1 VLAVQARLKRMAL
14 RDDVPTKGFPYELPA
29 VKHLGKV
36 QFHERVTF
44 IVGDNGMGK
53 STLVEALAIVA
64 GFPPEG
70 GSRSGV
76 RESDPTVSELCKYVR
91 LTWENARPSWGW
103 FLRAES
109 FFNVATYLAES
120 GRDFPSRRGAT
131 WNFHGMSH
139 GESFLQLALERFG
152 QAGFFVMDEPEAAL
166 SINGCFK
173 LMRLIDHACDAGAQ
187 FVIATHSPILMAYP
201 SASIYQLDRDDIRK
215 VAYND
220 VFSVDLWRRF
230 LADPQKYVREVLAD
244 DD

>member
-1 VLAVQARLKRMAL
+1 MEL
-14 RDDVPTKGFPYELPA
+14 RDDVPIKGFPYELPA
-29 VKHLGKV
+29 VKHLAKV
-36 QFHERVTF
+36 KFHERVTF

-76 RESDPTVSELCKYVR
+76 RETDPTVSELCRYVR
-91 LTWENARPSWGW
+91 LIWENARPSWGW

-109 FFNVATYLAES
+109 FFNVATYLEES
-120 GRDFPSRRGAT
+120 GREFPSRRGAT
-131 WNFHGMSH
+131 FNFHVMSH

-152 QAGFFVMDEPEAAL
+152 QAGFFVMDEPESAL

>member
-1 VLAVQARLKRMAL
+1 MAL
-14 RDDVPTKGFPYELPA
+14 RDDVPSKGFPYELPA
-29 VKHLGKV
+29 VRHMSKL

-76 RESDPTVSELCKYVR
+76 RETDPTVSELCKYVR
-91 LTWENARPSWGW
+91 LTWENTRPS
-103 FLRAES
+103 
-109 FFNVATYLAES
+109 
-120 GRDFPSRRGAT
+120 
-131 WNFHGMSH
+131 
-139 GESFLQLALERFG
+139 
-152 QAGFFVMDEPEAAL
+152 
-166 SINGCFK
+166 
-173 LMRLIDHACDAGAQ
+173 
-187 FVIATHSPILMAYP
+187 
-201 SASIYQLDRDDIRK
+201 LDRDDIRR

-230 LADPQKYVREVLAD
+230 LNDPQRYVSDLLAD

>member
-1 VLAVQARLKRMAL
+1 MAL

-29 VKHLGKV
+29 VRHLAKL

-76 RESDPTVSELCKYVR
+76 RETDPTVSELCRYVR

-109 FFNVATYLAES
+109 FFNVATYLEDS
-120 GRDFPSRRGAT
+120 GVGET
-131 WNFHGMSH
+131 GFHRMSH
-139 GESFLQLALERFG
+139 GESFLKLALTRFG

-201 SASIYQLDRDDIRK
+201 SASIFQLDRDDTRK

-230 LADPQKYVREVLAD
+230 LSDPQRYVREVLAD
-244 DD
+244 DE

>member
-1 VLAVQARLKRMAL
+1 MQL
-14 RDDVPTKGFPYELPA
+14 RDDVPTKGFPFELPA
-29 VKHLGKV
+29 VKHLSKV
-36 QFHERVTF
+36 AFHPKVTF

-76 RESDPTVSELCKYVR
+76 READPTVSELCKYLR
-91 LTWENARPSWGW
+91 LTWENSRPSWGW

-109 FFNVATYLAES
+109 FFNVATYLEES
-120 GRDFPSRRGAT
+120 AKENPPARGSE
-131 WNFHGMSH
+131 WKFHHMSH
-139 GESFLQLALERFG
+139 GESFLQLALTRFG

-173 LMRLIDHACDAGAQ
+173 LLRLIDDACNAGAQ
-187 FVIATHSPILMAYP
+187 FVIATHSPVLMAYP
-201 SASIYQLDRDDIRK
+201 GASIFQLDRDDIRK
-215 VAYND
+215 VAYDD

-230 LADPQKYVREVLAD
+230 LENPTRYITDILAD

>member
-1 VLAVQARLKRMAL
+1 MAAPLLATVAAVHARLRRVQL
-14 RDDVPTKGFPYELPA
+14 RDDAPTKGYPFTLPA
-29 VKHLGKV
+29 VRHLDRLRFGD
-36 QFHERVTF
+36 RVTF

-76 RESDPTVSELCKYVR
+76 RETDHTVSELCRHIR
-91 LTWENARPSWGW
+91 LTWENTRPAWGW

-109 FFNVATYLAES
+109 FFNVATYLDES
-120 GRDFPSRRGAT
+120 GVAETG
-131 WNFHGMSH
+131 FHQMSH
-139 GESFLQLALERFG
+139 GESFLRLAQTRFG

-166 SINGCFK
+166 SINGCLK
-173 LMRLIDHACDAGAQ
+173 LLRVIDDACDRGAQ

-201 SASIYQLDRDDIRK
+201 GAVIYQLDADDIRK
-215 VAYND
+215 VAFDD

-230 LADPQKYVREVLAD
+230 LADPKGYVSSILAD
-244 DD
+244 E

>member
-1 VLAVQARLKRMAL
+1 MAL

-29 VKHLGKV
+29 VKHLAKL

-76 RESDPTVSELCKYVR
+76 RETDPTVSELCKYVR

-120 GRDFPSRRGAT
+120 GREFPSRRAST
-131 WNFHGMSH
+131 WDFHRMSH

-152 QAGFFVMDEPEAAL
+152 QAGFFVMDEPESAL

-201 SASIYQLDRDDIRK
+201 SASIFQLDRDDIRK

-230 LADPQKYVREVLAD
+230 LSEPQRYVREVLAD
-244 DD
+244 DE

>member
-1 VLAVQARLKRMAL
+1 MAL
-14 RDDVPTKGFPYELPA
+14 RDDVPTNGFPYELPA

-70 GSRSGV
+70 GGRIGV
-76 RESDPTVSELCKYVR
+76 RETDATVSELCKYVR

-109 FFNVATYLAES
+109 FFNVATYLNEVQA
-120 GRDFPSRRGAT
+120 GDFHS
-131 WNFHGMSH
+131 MSH
-139 GESFLQLALERFG
+139 GESFLQLALTRF
-152 QAGFFVMDEPEAAL
+152 AKVGFFVMDEPEAAL
-166 SINGCFK
+166 SINGCLK
-173 LMRLIDHACDAGAQ
+173 LMRLIDDACNAGAQ

-201 SASIYQLDRDDIRK
+201 RASIYQLDRDDIRK

>member
-1 VLAVQARLKRMAL
+1 MAL

-29 VKHLGKV
+29 VRHLAKL

-76 RESDPTVSELCKYVR
+76 REIDPTVSELCKYVR

-109 FFNVATYLAES
+109 FFNVATYLEES
-120 GRDFPSRRGAT
+120 GREFPPRRAST

-152 QAGFFVMDEPEAAL
+152 QAGFFVMDEPESAL

-201 SASIYQLDRDDIRK
+201 SASIFQLDRDDIRK

-230 LADPQKYVREVLAD
+230 LTDPQRYVREVLAD
-244 DD
+244 DE

>member
-1 VLAVQARLKRMAL
+1 MAL
-14 RDDVPTKGFPYELPA
+14 RDDVPTMGFPYELPA
-29 VKHLGKV
+29 VRYLTKV

-70 GSRSGV
+70 GSRTGV
-76 RESDPTVSELCKYVR
+76 RETDATASELCKYIR
-91 LTWENARPSWGW
+91 LAWENSRPSWGW

-109 FFNVATYLAES
+109 FFNVATYLKDVGA
-120 GRDFPSRRGAT
+120 GDFHSL
-131 WNFHGMSH
+131 SH
-139 GESFLQLALERFG
+139 GESFLHLALERFG
-152 QAGFFVMDEPEAAL
+152 QAGFFVMDEPESAL

-201 SASIYQLDRDDIRK
+201 SASIFQLDCDDIRK

-230 LADPQKYVREVLAD
+230 LADPQHYVREVLAD